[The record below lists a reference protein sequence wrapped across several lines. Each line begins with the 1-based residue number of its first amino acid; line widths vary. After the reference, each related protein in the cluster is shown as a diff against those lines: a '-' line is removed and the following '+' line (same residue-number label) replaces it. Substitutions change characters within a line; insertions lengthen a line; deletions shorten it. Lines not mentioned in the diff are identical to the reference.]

1 MRAAILTYTA
11 AIFVTS
17 LSAMADQGTS
27 SCRSAVQKGRQLM
40 RLQYR
45 CTAAERKA
53 IQETHARLEECVDA
67 DRRFEPEILKF
78 EDFTLSYVETCI
90 RRRGR

>member
-1 MRAAILTYTA
+1 MRAAILIYTA

-17 LSAMADQGTS
+17 LSAMADQDTS
-27 SCRSAVQKGRQLM
+27 SCQNAVQKAHQLM

-53 IQETHARLEECVDA
+53 IHATHARLEECVDA
-67 DRRFEPEILKF
+67 DRRFEPEIVKF

-90 RRRGR
+90 HRRGR